1 MCQSIKRSRSIK
13 KSFPRAGKF
22 VVCKDIA
29 PPKRDAL
36 AGLLLFISF
45 ILGACTVGNGRI
57 CGPQT
62 PSAYCEEVAY
72 QKLFHPKPYL
82 HLWVKEGVIQP
93 QDRRD
98 DSAKCGGQPSDS
110 NPMRVHNEES
120 LQLSG
125 ETLWETRQRLAYQ
138 WQRCMLNKG
147 YRFTG
152 ACYDNEISRDSP
164 ACMGRELISLP

>member
-1 MCQSIKRSRSIK
+1 MKRCLTGCFII
-13 KSFPRAGKF
+13 FYF
-22 VVCKDIA
+22 
-29 PPKRDAL
+29 
-36 AGLLLFISF
+36 LFSHF
-45 ILGACTVGNGRI
+45 GRLFYWKWQNLWPSNTI
-57 CGPQT
+57 CL
-62 PSAYCEEVAY
+62 CDEVAY

-82 HLWVKEGVIQP
+82 HLWEKEGVIQP

-98 DSAKCGGQPSDS
+98 DSANCGGQPSDS
-110 NPMRVHNEES
+110 NPMRVYNEES
-120 LQLSG
+120 LQLQG
-125 ETLWETRQRLAYQ
+125 ETLWETRQRLGYQ

>member
-1 MCQSIKRSRSIK
+1 MKRCLTGCFIIFYFLISVGCSI
-13 KSFPRAGKF
+13 
-22 VVCKDIA
+22 
-29 PPKRDAL
+29 
-36 AGLLLFISF
+36 
-45 ILGACTVGNGRI
+45 GNGRI

-62 PSAYCEEVAY
+62 PSAYCDEVAY

-82 HLWVKEGVIQP
+82 HLWEKEGVIQA
-93 QDRRD
+93 QGRRD
-98 DSAKCGGQPSDS
+98 DSANCGGQPSDS
-110 NPMRVHNEES
+110 NPMRVYNEES
-120 LQLSG
+120 LQLQG
-125 ETLWETRQRLAYQ
+125 ETHWETRQRLAYQ